1 MQAAID
7 ALANPPHLKGMQ
19 AAIDALANPPH
30 LKGMQAAIDALANPP
45 HLRGM
50 QAAID
55 ALANPPHLKG
65 MQAAIDALAN
75 SPHLKGMQ
83 AAIDALTNP
92 PHLAQLASVLSVSG
106 MGATLFA
113 AVSSYQELVAGSTLA
128 SFLVSPN
135 AAGKPPARVVE
146 VEGHDSAELGDFAL
160 LETEYSSVDDEV
172 IVKAITEGK
181 TAQLSSPALMRIR
194 FVYLQL
200 VAVWDMILRIVQ
212 TYMAYLF
219 LSTLL
224 NDVSAPADI
233 KHHVAQLPSH
243 ERVLLVDYRIV
254 NRDGARL
261 RAEATTASEVLVTLK
276 IGTLVEVLEKSDKG
290 WFHVAVEHQEEWI
303 EGWVHLTVTTPVSPS
318 RQSRKLVADVETNL
332 KFQ

>member
-1 MQAAID
+1 
-7 ALANPPHLKGMQ
+7 
-19 AAIDALANPPH
+19 
-30 LKGMQAAIDALANPP
+30 
-45 HLRGM
+45 
-50 QAAID
+50 
-55 ALANPPHLKG
+55 
-65 MQAAIDALAN
+65 
-75 SPHLKGMQ
+75 
-83 AAIDALTNP
+83 
-92 PHLAQLASVLSVSG
+92 

-113 AVSSYQELVAGSTLA
+113 TVSSYQELVVGSTLA
-128 SFLVSPN
+128 SFLVSPSP
-135 AAGKPPARVVE
+135 AGKPPARVVE

-181 TAQLSSPALMRIR
+181 TAQLSPSALMRIR

-212 TYMAYLF
+212 TCMAYLF

-224 NDVSAPADI
+224 SDVSAPADI
-233 KHHVAQLPSH
+233 KDHVAQLPSH

-276 IGTLVEVLEKSDKG
+276 IGTPVEVLEKNDKG
-290 WFHVAVEHQEEWI
+290 WFHVAVEHQDEWI
-303 EGWVHLTVTTPVSPS
+303 EGWIHLTVTTPVSPS
-318 RQSRKLVADVETNL
+318 RQSRRLVADVEKNL
-332 KFQ
+332 KLQ